1 MRIVQHIVGRVH
13 CTHNDRW
20 WGELWPLRGLHGT
33 RGLDAPPTEQ
43 TDLGYFQV
51 LRRLPESVR
60 LHDAMG
66 VAANA
71 YTYTGR
77 TSGLLGH
84 RAGKEGGQASDR
96 ASVWPESCQ
105 LDELAGSELEPYFV
119 VSRLAFLQICFYLV
133 GPAEIGRRKVGPRAD
148 PRSVTPPHRYP
159 RRGQHGDLQLF
170 RRTM

>member
-1 MRIVQHIVGRVH
+1 VAAAWAAWNARAGRAS
-13 CTHNDRW
+13 DRADRPW
-20 WGELWPLRGLHGT
+20 VLPGL
-33 RGLDAPPTEQ
+33 APP
-43 TDLGYFQV
+43 
-51 LRRLPESVR
+51 PESVR